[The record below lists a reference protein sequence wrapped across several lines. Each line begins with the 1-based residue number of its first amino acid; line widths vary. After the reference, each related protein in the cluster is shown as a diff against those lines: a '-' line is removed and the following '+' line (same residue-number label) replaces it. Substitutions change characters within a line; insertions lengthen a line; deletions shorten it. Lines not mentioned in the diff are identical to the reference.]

1 MDTIDTNHVN
11 MIQTTVDFCNSNTSA
26 TAGIPAFAPVVT
38 TVENKLVLIAGLDAI
53 AMATTKGVT
62 LDTKN
67 LKRVMIDIA
76 LKVAKGAF
84 AYASSINNQTLKSS
98 VDYSFSDLNELKK
111 EEADDICQS
120 IHDTG
125 NANAGN
131 ISNFGVNA
139 TDISDLQTAI
149 NLYGTAVQNPRQAVI
164 NKKDAKAQIKRLI
177 REITLILFKEQMD
190 AMVYTLKTSN
200 TNFFNKYFLA
210 REVIDLGKG
219 TTRLKFRILSTI
231 NLSNKAAIP
240 TPPPSPVPIEGALIH
255 INEADVDTKTDI
267 NGESVIKIKRGTYTG
282 KITKTGLQDILIETF
297 KIKQGET
304 KSFTFTMMPIV

>member
-111 EEADDICQS
+111 E
-120 IHDTG
+120 
-125 NANAGN
+125 
-131 ISNFGVNA
+131 
-139 TDISDLQTAI
+139 
-149 NLYGTAVQNPRQAVI
+149 
-164 NKKDAKAQIKRLI
+164 DAKAQIKRLI

-190 AMVYTLKTSN
+190 AMCYTLKTSN
-200 TNFFNKYFLA
+200 VNFFNKYFLA

-219 TTRLKFRILSTI
+219 TTRLKF
-231 NLSNKAAIP
+231 
-240 TPPPSPVPIEGALIH
+240 
-255 INEADVDTKTDI
+255 
-267 NGESVIKIKRGTYTG
+267 
-282 KITKTGLQDILIETF
+282 KITKA
-297 KIKQGET
+297 
-304 KSFTFTMMPIV
+304 

>member
-190 AMVYTLKTSN
+190 AMCYTLKTSN
-200 TNFFNKYFLA
+200 VNFFNKYFLA

-219 TTRLKFRILSTI
+219 TTRLKFKVVKASTDTR
-231 NLSNKAAIP
+231 NPAPL
-240 TPPPSPVPIEGALIH
+240 PVEGALIH

-267 NGESVIKIKRGTYTG
+267 NGEAIIKIKRGTYTG
-282 KITKTGLQDILIETF
+282 KITKTGFQDIIIETF
-297 KIKQGET
+297 EIKQGET
-304 KSFTFTMMPIV
+304 KSFTFTMIPVI